1 MASAA
6 ATAMAA
12 PPSRAEILSLLRSL
26 LRTASKFNDYNLR
39 EYVKRRSLDAFR
51 ENKSLSD
58 PSLLASSF
66 SDGKAQL
73 EVAKRQVVVYSLYAP
88 KVKSIMEIKQL

>member
-12 PPSRAEILSLLRSL
+12 PPTRAEALSLLRSL
-26 LRTASKFNDYNLR
+26 LRTASKFNDYNVR
-39 EYVKRRSLDAFR
+39 EYIKRRSLDAFR

-58 PSLLASSF
+58 PSSLASAF

-73 EVAKRQVVVYSLYAP
+73 EVAKRQAVVYSLYAP
-88 KVKSIMEIKQL
+88 KVKSIMEIKKL

>member
-12 PPSRAEILSLLRSL
+12 PPSRAEVLSLLRSL
-26 LRTASKFNDYNLR
+26 LRTASKFNDYNAR
-39 EYVKRRSLDAFR
+39 EYVKRRSLEAFR

-58 PSLLASSF
+58 PSSVASSF
-66 SDGKAQL
+66 SDGKSQL
-73 EVAKRQVVVYSLYAP
+73 EVAKRQAMVYSFYAP
-88 KVKSIMEIKQL
+88 KNKSIMEIKKL